1 MRVLKEIQ
9 RPQCKVTIFQWNEK
23 YLLKLEKGPI
33 EQTFKISEMDLTSE
47 DELEE
52 ILNEEFMQKAGE
64 RFDEMMLSLQK
75 AMRDVL

>member
-9 RPQCKVTIFQWNEK
+9 RPQCKVTVYQWNEK

-52 ILNEEFMQKAGE
+52 ILNEEFMQKADE
-64 RFDEMMLSLQK
+64 RFTEMMLSLQK